1 MDYRERWEHKDY
13 LFGRVL
19 ERRIL
24 LFHVGLT
31 VILLVFMLDF
41 WNLQGVHGD
50 EYASLAENNRLR
62 RIPLK
67 PTRGEIYDRNEEV
80 IASTRPSL
88 DLVLRREGRLDLRP
102 QLDRLAPI
110 LGVPVEELHER
121 LDAVRGR
128 PLFEPLV
135 VKEDV
140 SLAELARIEVR
151 REDFP
156 SAEIRQ
162 HERRHY
168 PEREL
173 IAHSIGY
180 VGEVSENQL
189 ASNER
194 ELQRGDIVGKTGIER
209 TYDDPLRGHRGW
221 MVVSVNSVGR
231 QIGDARVL
239 EDPDHGLPLQVT
251 LDLRLQR
258 ALLEGLGE
266 ESGAGIFIDVR
277 TGDVLA
283 MISTPSFDPNL
294 FADGIS
300 HRAWEAITQDPRRPL
315 HDRAIASFYAPGS
328 TFKVVMAVA
337 GLETGTITPDHREF
351 CNGSTV
357 IYGRRRLC
365 WKRGGHGW
373 VDLEQALAHSCNVY
387 FYKLGQELGIDAI
400 HKYGKMFGLGAES
413 GIDIPGEERGI
424 LPSREWKL
432 ATQREQWYP
441 GDTISVAIGQGLLA
455 VTPVQM
461 ARMMSAVATGG
472 TLVTPRLWKGDPME
486 VQQLEISQR
495 TLTIVRRALE
505 LAVEDGTGRRAT
517 GGEFTVAGKTGTAQ
531 VYKHSA
537 GIDADDLPKEERDHA
552 WFVGY
557 APVDDPQI
565 AFAIVVEHGGHGGS
579 SAAPIARRVLEV
591 YFEDP
596 PVERRRSSGLRAAAA
611 KRIEE
616 GHVRAPTTR

>member
-31 VILLVFMLDF
+31 VVLLSFMLDF

-102 QLDRLAPI
+102 QLERLAPI
-110 LGVPVEELHER
+110 IDVPIEDLFER
-121 LDAVRGR
+121 LAAVRGR
-128 PLFEPLV
+128 PLFEPLL

-140 SLAELARIEVR
+140 GLAELARIEVR

-189 ASNER
+189 AANVDA
-194 ELQRGDIVGKTGIER
+194 LQRGDIVGKSGVER
-209 TYDDPLRGHRGW
+209 SYDDPLRGHRGW

-239 EDPDHGLPLQVT
+239 EDPDHGSPLQVT

-258 ALLEGLGE
+258 ALLEGLGDE
-266 ESGAGIFIDVR
+266 AGAGVFIDTR
-277 TGDVLA
+277 SGDVLA
-283 MISTPSFDPNL
+283 MVSTPSFDPNL

-300 HRAWEAITQDPRRPL
+300 HEMWQAITEDPRRPL

-337 GLETGTITPDHREF
+337 GLETGTITPEHREF

-373 VDLEQALAHSCNVY
+373 VDVEKALAYSCNVY
-387 FYKLGQELGIDAI
+387 FYKLGKELGVDAI
-400 HKYGKMFGLGAES
+400 HEYGKMLGLGAPS
-413 GIDIPGEERGI
+413 GIDVPGEEQGI

-461 ARMMSAVATGG
+461 ARMMSAVGMGG
-472 TLVTPRLWKGDPME
+472 KLVTPRLWRDEPSEMRE
-486 VQQLEISQR
+486 LEISPR
-495 TLTIVRRALE
+495 TLNIVQQALR
-505 LAVEDGTGRRAT
+505 LAVVDGTARRAT
-517 GGEFTVAGKTGTAQ
+517 RGEFTVAGKTGTAQ

-537 GIDADDLPKEERDHA
+537 GIDADDLPKDERDHA

-557 APVDDPQI
+557 SPTEDPQI
-565 AFAIVVEHGGHGGS
+565 AFAIVVEHGGHGGT
-579 SAAPIARRVLEV
+579 SAAPIARSVLEV
-591 YFEDP
+591 YYSDP
-596 PVERRRSSGLRAAAA
+596 PVQKRRTNGLRAAAVQP
-611 KRIEE
+611 IEAE
-616 GHVRAPTTR
+616 DVRTPATR

>member
-24 LFHVGLT
+24 LLHIGLT
-31 VILLVFMLDF
+31 VVLLVFMLDF

-67 PTRGEIYDRNEEV
+67 PTRGEIYDRNDEV
-80 IASTRPSL
+80 VASTRPSL

-102 QLDRLAPI
+102 QLERLAPI
-110 LGVPVEELHER
+110 INVPIEDLFER
-121 LDAVRGR
+121 LAAVRGR

-140 SLAELARIEVR
+140 GLAAIARIEVR

-189 ASNER
+189 ASNEKG
-194 ELQRGDIVGKTGIER
+194 LQRGDIVGKSGVER
-209 TYDDPLRGHRGW
+209 TYDEPLRGHRGS

-239 EDPDHGLPLQVT
+239 EDPGHGLPLHVT
-251 LDLRLQR
+251 LDLRMQR
-258 ALLEGLGE
+258 ALLEGMGD
-266 ESGAGIFIDVR
+266 ESGAGIFIDTR

-283 MISTPSFDPNL
+283 MVSTPSFDPNL

-300 HRAWEAITQDPRRPL
+300 HETWKGITEDPRRPL
-315 HDRAIASFYAPGS
+315 HDRVIASIYAPGS

-373 VDLEQALAHSCNVY
+373 VDVEQALAYSCNVF
-387 FYKLGQELGIDAI
+387 FYKLGKELGIDAI
-400 HKYGKMFGLGAES
+400 HEYGEMFGLGSPS
-413 GIDIPGEERGI
+413 GIDLPGEEGAI
-424 LPSREWKL
+424 LPSRDWKL

-441 GDTISVAIGQGLLA
+441 GDTISVAIGQGYVA

-461 ARMMSAVATGG
+461 ARMMSAVATDGR
-472 TLVTPRLWKGDPME
+472 LVTPRLWRSE
-486 VQQLEISQR
+486 STEARQLKISQR
-495 TLTIVRRALE
+495 TLGIVQRALE
-505 LAVEDGTGRRAT
+505 LAVEDGTARRAT
-517 GGEFTVAGKTGTAQ
+517 RGEFTVAGKTGTAQ

-537 GIDADDLPKEERDHA
+537 GIDADDLPKDERDHA

-557 APVDDPQI
+557 SPTKDPQV

-579 SAAPIARRVLEV
+579 AAAPIARSVLEV
-591 YFEDP
+591 FYADP
-596 PVERRRSSGLRAAAA
+596 PVDTRRSSGLRAAAVNST
-611 KRIEE
+611 E
-616 GHVRAPTTR
+616 